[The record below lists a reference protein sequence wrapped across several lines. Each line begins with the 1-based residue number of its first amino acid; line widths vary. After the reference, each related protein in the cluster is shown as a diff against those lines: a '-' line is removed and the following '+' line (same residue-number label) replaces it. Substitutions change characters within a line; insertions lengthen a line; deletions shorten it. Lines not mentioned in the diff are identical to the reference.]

1 MRIIDK
7 IEEIMKNKGITRYQ
21 IEKNLGIK
29 QSTFKNWVN
38 GTEPGVEKIVA
49 ILKYLEVSA
58 DQIFEIEKPSEELT
72 KDEIML
78 LKAYR
83 MADPAMQAAARKLLD
98 VPVDQGKSLISEPG
112 SAAM

>member
-7 IEEIMKNKGITRYQ
+7 IEEIMKTRGITRYQ

-38 GTEPGVEKIVA
+38 GTEPGVEKIIA

-58 DQIFEIEKPSEELT
+58 DEIFELDKHEMTERERELL
-72 KDEIML
+72 E
-78 LKAYR
+78 AYR
-83 MADPAMQAAARKLLD
+83 SATPAMQAATRKLLD
-98 VPVDQGKSLISEPG
+98 LPETKTERS
-112 SAAM
+112 SASRTG